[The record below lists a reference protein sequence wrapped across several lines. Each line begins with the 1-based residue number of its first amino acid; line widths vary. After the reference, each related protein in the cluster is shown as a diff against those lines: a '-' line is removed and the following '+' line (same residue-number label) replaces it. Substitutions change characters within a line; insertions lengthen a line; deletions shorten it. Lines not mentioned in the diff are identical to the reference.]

1 MAAFRSSTGFI
12 RPCLLGVAALFS
24 NMAGAGQPSLFVIRA
39 PSVSMSAMN
48 AEVLVDGLDVVTLG
62 PNGCAGFDPAAGV
75 RQVRYRW
82 RAGPLGNPTLDTDY
96 TSVPVALSPG
106 KTAYL
111 RLLSHTESAPNARG
125 GFDATTTWKMERVAE
140 PEVKSYLS
148 RCRSR
153 ALEQGAQD

>member
-1 MAAFRSSTGFI
+1 MN
-12 RPCLLGVAALFS
+12 VE
-24 NMAGAGQPSLFVIRA
+24 V
-39 PSVSMSAMN
+39 SV
-48 AEVLVDGLDVVTLG
+48 EGLDVVTLG
-62 PNGCAGFDPAAGV
+62 PNGCAALEPATGV

-96 TSVPVALSPG
+96 TAVPVLVSPG
-106 KTAYL
+106 KAAYL
-111 RLLSHTESAPNARG
+111 RLLSHTESVPNARG
-125 GFDATTTWKMERVAE
+125 GFDATTTWRMERVAE